1 MRRPRA
7 LRVVP
12 VLAVA
17 LVLGSLLL
25 PTTAQADRQAD
36 IQKRIQQLRDQVGE
50 ASADETALLDQI
62 ATAQVNREALD
73 GVIADY
79 DTQIGDVSAQLAAAE
94 AHVNDLGLQVDQL
107 TLQLIDTEART
118 IKTQGQLEDAAL
130 NLYVGHETPALDAY
144 IGAFETAGSP
154 SELAAA
160 RLYLQAVA
168 GDDTALIDRLAV
180 DHQDT
185 DDVRHQ
191 IDAAKAEAEE
201 AADAVDQE
209 RQRLQGLRDDQAK
222 VRDQVVAEQK
232 KEQSALA
239 TLQANVK
246 TWKSQIDS
254 LQAESDAIT
263 KFLAGLQANQSS
275 LPQSGSHQLHRP
287 VPGAITSGFGSRLHP
302 ILGYTRPHTG
312 VDMHASAGTPIEAA
326 ASGTVVMAGWNG
338 GYGNCVIIDHGNGL
352 ATLYGHQ
359 SRLAVSVGDHVSTGQ
374 VIGYV
379 GSTGLATGPHLHFEV
394 RKFGTPVDP
403 TPYL

>member
-1 MRRPRA
+1 
-7 LRVVP
+7 
-12 VLAVA
+12 VLAVS

-25 PTTAQADRQAD
+25 PSAAVADRQSD
-36 IQKRIQQLRDQVGE
+36 IQKRIEALREQVGE
-50 ASADETALLDQI
+50 ASGQETALLDQI
-62 ATAQVNREALD
+62 ATAQVNREELD
-73 GVIADY
+73 GVVADY
-79 DTQIGDVSAQLAAAE
+79 DRQIGDVSAQLAAAE
-94 AHVNDLGLQVDQL
+94 AHVNELGLQVDQL
-107 TLQLIDTEART
+107 TLQLIDTEAQT
-118 IKTQGQLEDAAL
+118 IKTQGLLEDAAL
-130 NLYVGHETPALDAY
+130 NLYVGHQTSTLDAY

-154 SELAAA
+154 AELAAA

-168 GDDTALIDRLAV
+168 GDDTALIDKLDV
-180 DHQDT
+180 DHHDT
-185 DDVRHQ
+185 DEVRHQ
-191 IDAAKAEAEE
+191 IDAAKAEAET
-201 AADAVDQE
+201 ARDAVDQE

-222 VRDQVVAEQK
+222 VRDQVVTEQK

-239 TLQANVK
+239 TLQANVA
-246 TWKSQIDS
+246 TWKSQIDD

-287 VPGAITSGFGSRLHP
+287 VPGAITSPFGDRLHP

-359 SRLAVSVGDHVSTGQ
+359 SRIAVSVGDHVSTGQ

-394 RKFGTPVDP
+394 RKFGTPVNP
-403 TPYL
+403 VPYL